1 MNTTSDIDRP
11 ASYGFV
17 APGFEAVRNKLDSFL
32 LDDQRYSVQLAAI
45 CKGEV
50 VVDLVGGPDLTADSI
65 TGVFSVSKGVATVTL
80 ATLIADGRLDLDA
93 PVTTYWP
100 EFGAAGKQSV
110 LVRELLSHQ
119 VGLVNVDGL
128 LEPEDLFNSSRGA
141 SKLAASLPAWR
152 PGSTFGYHAWTFGVL
167 IEELHRRIAGESLQ
181 ATYERDIRA
190 PRDID
195 FYLGLPES
203 QESRYRPTLPME
215 PTLEQQL
222 EMETTAIRAPACRP
236 SPSTTWTMTP
246 ASRWSCPTPEPDG
259 SPAMQRRPGS
269 AQHEGSHRCTP
280 RRSVNWAI
288 PCSTRR
294 RSQRSGKSRCRAST
308 ASSTSRWPSRS
319 GSSSPPSASRTA
331 ATEHSDTTA
340 QAGRW
345 VSQIPSTTSPSDTRR
360 RRCSTP
366 VAPMRA
372 VSSSRPSFGYASSRT
387 REGSGAAQRR
397 PNGMVNFGDAT

>member
-1 MNTTSDIDRP
+1 MNTTNDIDRP

-222 EMETTAIRAPACRP
+222 EMETHRDPRDSLSTFTFNDMDNDPRLEVVLPNSRAGRVAGYAASAGVGSARGIAQVYAAALGQLGDPVLDEATIAAISQEQMSGIDRILNEQMAFAIGFIKPTQRIAYGSYRAFGHDGAGGALGFADPFHNLAFGY
-236 SPSTTWTMTP
+236 S
-246 ASRWSCPTPEPDG
+246 PTP
-259 SPAMQRRPGS
+259 MQYPGGADARGVELS
-269 AQHEGSHRCTP
+269 SVVRLCIQSHT
-280 RRSVNWAI
+280 
-288 PCSTRR
+288 
-294 RSQRSGKSRCRAST
+294 
-308 ASSTSRWPSRS
+308 
-319 GSSSPPSASRTA
+319 
-331 ATEHSDTTA
+331 
-340 QAGRW
+340 
-345 VSQIPSTTSPSDTRR
+345 
-360 RRCSTP
+360 
-366 VAPMRA
+366 
-372 VSSSRPSFGYASSRT
+372 
-387 REGSGAAQRR
+387 
-397 PNGMVNFGDAT
+397 